1 MLFVFVYFT
10 LNNILSNI
18 QIYPS
23 EFGKEKMKQDE
34 LSGPK
39 ELSNSQLNDEGEAE
53 GKLKS
58 LSEKGE
64 LVYVYNISLLASV
77 TYIFMCCFTCSIT
90 ELG

>member
-64 LVYVYNISLLASV
+64 LVYAAYVYS
-77 TYIFMCCFTCSIT
+77 TYILFSLCYPVLPALSQNS
-90 ELG
+90 G